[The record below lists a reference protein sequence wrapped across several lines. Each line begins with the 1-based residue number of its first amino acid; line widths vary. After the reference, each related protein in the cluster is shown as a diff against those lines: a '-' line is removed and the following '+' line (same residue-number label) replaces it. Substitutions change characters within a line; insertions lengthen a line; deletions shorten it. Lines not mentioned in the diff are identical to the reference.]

1 MFNKVKVASISIKPT
16 KWDKAGNADKME
28 SFFREASQGKPD
40 LILATEGV
48 LEGYVVTDII
58 NGVRKPED
66 IYDVAE
72 SIDGSYILRFQN
84 LAKVLNVCLGFGFAE
99 RIGDDVY
106 NAAILIDNH
115 GEIVGKYHKT
125 QLAEG
130 THKSWFFNRPG
141 RSIRAFDTPF
151 GRAGFLICNDRW
163 NPLIARTLVLDGAK
177 VLLIPSWGD
186 KSEKQNK
193 TVLRDLGKMEYL

>member
-1 MFNKVKVASISIKPT
+1 MFKKVKVACISIKPT

-28 SFFREASQGKPD
+28 AFFKEASQQEPD

-58 NGVRKPED
+58 EGRRRPID
-66 IYDVAE
+66 MYDVAE
-72 SIDGSYILRFQN
+72 PIDGPYISRFQN
-84 LAKVLNVCLGFGFAE
+84 LAKTLNICLGFGFAE
-99 RIGDDVY
+99 RIDDDVY
-106 NAAILIDNH
+106 NAAILIDNR

-130 THKSWFFNRPG
+130 THKSWFFNRAG
-141 RSIRAFDTPF
+141 KSIRAFDTPF

-163 NPLIARTLVLDGAK
+163 NPLIARTLVLDGAAL
-177 VLLIPSWGD
+177 LLIP
-186 KSEKQNK
+186 
-193 TVLRDLGKMEYL
+193 